1 MNIFRTAAFRIPALA
16 LALPL
21 AALVFAGCDVG
32 STDSTAA
39 VVSDDD
45 GTIYNFAGFYM
56 HPDTD
61 GTNIVPLVYP
71 YLDAGNRPSGEL
83 ITSLRLLQYGSVLEA
98 YDSAGQTWSGSIS
111 ALQSGTAT
119 FSLQGQTTAGQAV
132 EIAGTMVYA
141 SQESTM
147 DATWIEPAYYGN
159 LYAQATVAP
168 SATNS
173 PSSSVVMS
181 PTSSVTLDS
190 DDTTQDFSAS
200 GGSGSYTWELS
211 TTSYGSLDS
220 YSGDSVTFTANGT
233 TGTTSIT
240 VYDSADTDEYDSNT
254 IYFQ

>member
-21 AALVFAGCDVG
+21 AALVLAGCDVG
-32 STDSTAA
+32 SADSTAS

-132 EIAGTMVYA
+132 EIAGTMIYA
-141 SQESTM
+141 DQNSVM
-147 DATWIEPAYYGN
+147 DASWIEPAYYGT
-159 LYAQATVAP
+159 LSAQATVSPATTNTP
-168 SATNS
+168 DPSEDLSLDASATSIASNELVTFTADGGDGS
-173 PSSSVVMS
+173 YDWDCNETYGNFSSTGDSATYTRTGGSSNNTETISVS
-181 PTSSVTLDS
+181 SDGETESVTLD
-190 DDTTQDFSAS
+190 F
-200 GGSGSYTWELS
+200 E
-211 TTSYGSLDS
+211 
-220 YSGDSVTFTANGT
+220 
-233 TGTTSIT
+233 
-240 VYDSADTDEYDSNT
+240 
-254 IYFQ
+254 